1 MLIIKSVWGAWGRK
15 FESCHPDLLKALN
28 FLRSSVLFSY
38 FRPRCL
44 CFSHTD
50 RFFNAKKRN
59 ALHRGR
65 QSIAYADTMLC
76 MGQRKALH
84 KNSHKDEL
92 PLYLSSTQVL
102 SRFPPNVRVSAT
114 QIGKAMKDLG
124 YNQVRANNV
133 RFWALSERTG
143 FDITHTLPDNQE

>member
-1 MLIIKSVWGAWGRK
+1 
-15 FESCHPDLLKALN
+15 
-28 FLRSSVLFSY
+28 
-38 FRPRCL
+38 
-44 CFSHTD
+44 
-50 RFFNAKKRN
+50 
-59 ALHRGR
+59 
-65 QSIAYADTMLC
+65 

-84 KNSHKDEL
+84 KNSYKDEL
-92 PLYLSSTQVL
+92 PLYLSSTQIL

-143 FDITHTLPDNQE
+143 FDITHTLSDNQE

>member
-1 MLIIKSVWGAWGRK
+1 MQ
-15 FESCHPDLLKALN
+15 
-28 FLRSSVLFSY
+28 
-38 FRPRCL
+38 
-44 CFSHTD
+44 
-50 RFFNAKKRN
+50 KKRN

-76 MGQRKALH
+76 VEQRKALH

-92 PLYLSSTQVL
+92 PLYLSSTQIL

-133 RFWALSERTG
+133 RFWVLSERTG
-143 FDITHTLPDNQE
+143 FDITHTLSDNQE